1 MLRKWFAIPLWMRVI
16 GALILGIVAG
26 YFWGEGAEAI
36 KWIGDFFIA
45 SIKMLVVPL
54 IFFSLVAGVAAIGD
68 LRKLG
73 AVGGRALLLF
83 VITGQIAVWLGLGM
97 GTLFQPGAG
106 IDATDQVA
114 SEYSRGDLVRTE
126 SGIVGEV
133 VTASADTVVLS
144 SGGGA
149 VAVET
154 GSVADVLRDGP
165 EPVNPTDMILSMVP
179 ESPVQVMADVNVL
192 PLIVFALLIGIG
204 ILMAKEE
211 GQPVAN
217 VFDSGAIIM
226 QKVTMVVMELTP
238 FGVFALMAWVTG
250 TFGWDAL
257 LGLGQVVILNY
268 VGCLLIIFVM
278 YSAMIKFLAKTSV
291 IGFFRGIIDAMAVSY
306 STASS
311 NATLPVTLRCTQR
324 NLGVSPSV
332 SSFVV
337 SLGATINMN
346 GTAMYLGLATL
357 FGAQI
362 FGVDL
367 TIGQYFLISILATL
381 GAIGAAGIPGAGLIM
396 MSLVFTAV
404 GVPLETIAF
413 VAGIDRIMDMMRTT
427 TNVSGDAAVAT
438 TVASMTGELDRAELV
453 SADDV

>member
-1 MLRKWFAIPLWMRVI
+1 MKFWFKIPLWQRVV
-16 GALILGIVAG
+16 GALILGVITG
-26 YFWGEGAEAI
+26 LLWGPDAESI
-36 KWIGDFFIA
+36 KWIGDLFIRA
-45 SIKMLVVPL
+45 IKMLVVPL

-83 VITGQIAVWLGLGM
+83 IVTGQISVWLGLGL
-97 GTLFQPGAG
+97 GTFFAPGASL
-106 IDATDQVA
+106 DAELPEGA
-114 SEYSRGDLVRTE
+114 
-126 SGIVGEV
+126 EV
-133 VTASADTVVLS
+133 PEANPVSA
-144 SGGGA
+144 
-149 VAVET
+149 
-154 GSVADVLRDGP
+154 
-165 EPVNPTDMILSMVP
+165 TDMILSMVP
-179 ESPVQVMADVNVL
+179 ESPVQVMADVQVL

-204 ILMAKEE
+204 ILMAKEDGE
-211 GQPVAN
+211 PAAKI
-217 VFDSGAIIM
+217 FDSGAIIM
-226 QKVTMVVMELTP
+226 QKVTMIVMELTP
-238 FGVFALMAWVTG
+238 FGVFALMAWVAG
-250 TFGWDAL
+250 TFGFEAL
-257 LGLGQVVILNY
+257 LPLAKVVALNY
-268 VGCLLIIFVM
+268 AGCLIIIFGL
-278 YSAMIKFLAKTSV
+278 YSAMVHFLAKV
-291 IGFFRGIIDAMAVSY
+291 PARDFFRGIIDAMAVSY

-381 GAIGAAGIPGAGLIM
+381 GAVGAAGIPGAGLIM

-438 TVASMTGELDRAELV
+438 TVAAMTGELDREELV
-453 SADDV
+453 SADDI